1 MGLKPMMMLEMTSF
15 NVVVFVVVVGDAE
28 NNRTPPS
35 FSTSKGRNFLSVE
48 TAAAVVVVK

>member
-15 NVVVFVVVVGDAE
+15 NVVVFVAVGDAE